1 MSSAPL
7 TSLASETLSGW
18 SERALARAT
27 ERREPDWAI
36 GHRRRAAALAAALPF
51 PSREDELWRRTDFRT
66 LEAELQSL
74 DPHVPGPAA
83 RHLDDLPAGLLTRL
97 AGGSPSA
104 LVVQSGAGVTLEQT
118 HPELERQGVIV
129 CSLERALREHAGKLE
144 GHLGAMI
151 DPDYDRWSALA
162 DALRSGGAFV
172 FVPAGVQAAVPVR
185 ILHWLEGGGR
195 LVAPHTVIVLEKGAR
210 ITVIEEQSSE
220 AAERPSLHAGATEV
234 FVGDAAHLTYATHQ
248 DWARNVYHYSNQRA
262 RVGRDAELQWMQTL
276 LGARMVKTNSY
287 FDLAGPGGRAYVN
300 GFMFGDERQ
309 HFHLHTLQR
318 HLVDHCTSDLLIKG
332 CLKDRARS
340 VYQGLIQVAED
351 AQRTDAYQ
359 ANRNLLLSDTAR
371 ADSIPGLEILANDVR
386 CTHGATIGTVDEE
399 QMYYLQARGLHHAEA
414 ERLIVEGFFTPV
426 LDRIPLESV
435 REQLR
440 EAIQRKLGAP

>member
-1 MSSAPL
+1 MNGAPL
-7 TSLASETLSGW
+7 TGLAPETLATW
-18 SERALARAT
+18 TERALARAT
-27 ERREPDWAI
+27 ERREPGWAI
-36 GHRRRAAALAAALPF
+36 EHRRRAAALATALPF

-66 LEAELQSL
+66 LEAELTSL
-74 DPHVPGPAA
+74 DPHVMGPAA
-83 RHLDDLPAGLLTRL
+83 RHLDDLPAGLLARL
-97 AGGSPSA
+97 AGGAPSA
-104 LVVQSGAGVTLEQT
+104 LVVQCGAGVTLEQT

-129 CSLERALREHAGKLE
+129 CSLERALREHADQLE
-144 GHLGAMI
+144 HRFGTMI
-151 DPDYDRWSALA
+151 DPDYDRWSALG

-172 FVPAGVQAAVPVR
+172 YVPAGVEAALPVR
-185 ILHWLEGGGR
+185 LMQWLDGGGR
-195 LVAPHTVIVLEKGAR
+195 LVAPHTVIVLEQGAR
-210 ITVIEEQSSE
+210 ITVIEEHASE
-220 AAERPSLHAGATEV
+220 SADRPSLHLGATEV
-234 FVGDAAHLTYATHQ
+234 FVGDAAHLTFATHQ

-300 GFMFGDERQ
+300 GFMFGDARQ

>member
-1 MSSAPL
+1 MSTTNLPGLAP
-7 TSLASETLSGW
+7 ERLSGW
-18 SERALARAT
+18 AERALALAT
-27 ERREPDWAI
+27 ERREPAWALER
-36 GHRRRAAALAAALPF
+36 RRRAAALAAALPF

-66 LEAELQSL
+66 LEAELAAL
-74 DPHVPGPAA
+74 DPHAASPAA
-83 RHLDDLPAGLLTRL
+83 RSLDDLPPALLTLL
-97 AGGSPSA
+97 AGGAPAA
-104 LVVQSGAGVTLEQT
+104 LVVQRGSNVALEQT

-129 CSLERALREHAGKLE
+129 CSMERALRDHAAKLE
-144 GHLGAMI
+144 DRLGAMI
-151 DPDYDRWSALA
+151 DPDYDRWSAIA

-172 FVPAGVQAAVPVR
+172 HVPAGVDAALPVR
-185 ILHWLEGGGR
+185 ILHWLDGGSR
-195 LVAPHTVIVLEKGAR
+195 LAAPHTVIVLEKGAR
-210 ITVIEEQSSE
+210 LTVIEEQLSE
-220 AAERPSLHAGATEV
+220 AAEKPSLHAGATEV
-234 FVGDAAHLTYATHQ
+234 FLGDESRLVYSTNQ
-248 DWARNVYHYSNQRA
+248 DWARNVYHYSNQRV
-262 RVGRDAELQWMQTL
+262 RVGRDAELQWIQTL

-287 FDLAGPGGRAYVN
+287 FDLAGPGGRAFVH
-300 GFMFGDERQ
+300 GFMFGDARQ

-318 HLVDHCTSDLLIKG
+318 HLVHHCTSDLMIKG

-399 QMYYLQARGLHHAEA
+399 QMYYLLARGLHPTEA

-435 REQLR
+435 QEQLR
-440 EAIQRKLGAP
+440 EAIRRKLGTS